1 MRSQSAVEHDGLNE
15 IATNDKMVT
24 WYCSMKKL
32 FLKISQNL
40 QENNC
45 AETQYQAIA
54 YAYSYARSPKLDH
67 LVKKDIIFV

>member
-1 MRSQSAVEHDGLNE
+1 
-15 IATNDKMVT
+15 
-24 WYCSMKKL
+24 MKKL

-45 AETQYQAIA
+45 AEIQYQAIA
-54 YAYSYARSPKLDH
+54 YACSYARSPKLDH